1 MRHFPAFLTF
11 PTMSIPTRGDF
22 ASIPGMSS
30 SDAAMLKDAYD
41 AATVTESWDNF
52 RNFSE
57 ESFMLSN
64 ASWLSKVQ
72 AEMKLMDQHSGG
84 SYGWTMRIIEHI
96 ALHDWDT
103 YVRECIARHAE
114 RTVR

>member
-1 MRHFPAFLTF
+1 
-11 PTMSIPTRGDF
+11 MSIPTRGDF

-30 SDAAMLKDAYD
+30 FEAAMLSDAYN
-41 AATVTESWDNF
+41 AVTVTESWDNF

-57 ESFMLSN
+57 ESFMFSS
-64 ASWLSKVQ
+64 APWLSKVQ

-96 ALHDWDT
+96 ARHGWDT
-103 YVRECIARHAE
+103 YARERISARANA
-114 RTVR
+114 